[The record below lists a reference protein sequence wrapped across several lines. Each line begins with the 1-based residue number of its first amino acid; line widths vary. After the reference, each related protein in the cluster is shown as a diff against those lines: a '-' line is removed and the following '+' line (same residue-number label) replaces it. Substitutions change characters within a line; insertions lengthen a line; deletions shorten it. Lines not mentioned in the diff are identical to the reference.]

1 MSKRV
6 QSAEVGDISWQDS
19 PVLSFSKTVPD
30 SEETGH
36 FYSPGSFDK
45 HLSRLRDLKQT
56 TQDPTETG
64 LCSVCH
70 RKLPRMYTNIRWL
83 DKKARI
89 WEDGVFIP
97 NPEPPRSSSKVS
109 K

>member
-30 SEETGH
+30 SEETSH

-56 TQDPTETG
+56 TQDPTEPG

-70 RKLPRMYTNIRWL
+70 RKLPRMYTNIRRL